1 MILKRAL
8 KSVFSPANDRPRLSM
23 REYLSVCQEHFLRN
37 WRYYALPVFSVLLF
51 QTFFRFDVNYTES
64 LPHHVFLTVK
74 GYTGNLE
81 AGDYVAYRFP
91 TDNPAS
97 PFQKGDHM
105 VKIIAGVSGD
115 IVTMTAEREFLLAKQ
130 SESVSLRALGGHSL
144 GVAKERSKKGWA
156 LEPGPT
162 GIIPEEQFYVFAPHK
177 DSLDSRYAM
186 VGWIARSDLIG
197 KAYVLF

>member
-1 MILKRAL
+1 M
-8 KSVFSPANDRPRLSM
+8 SM
-23 REYLSVCQEHFLRN
+23 REYLSVCREHFLRN
-37 WRYYALPVFSVLLF
+37 WHYYSLPVFAVVLF
-51 QTFFRFDVNYTES
+51 QVFFRFDVNYTES

-105 VKIIAGVSGD
+105 VKIVAGLPGD
-115 IVTMTAEREFLLAKQ
+115 KVVMTSEREFRLMQ
-130 SESVSLRALGGHSL
+130 QGMSSELQALGGNSM
-144 GVAKERSKKGWA
+144 GIAKERSKKGWV
-156 LEPGPT
+156 LEAGPT
-162 GIIPEEQFYVFAPHK
+162 GTIPEDHYYVFAPHK

-186 VGWIARSDLIG
+186 VGWVNKADFIG